1 MIPKK
6 EKYIGTNEKML
17 SLTKIRH
24 HIEFIFFI
32 SLTTQNF
39 RHTYNIKKKV
49 KKYSFDIIV
58 KIMVFE

>member
-6 EKYIGTNEKML
+6 EKYIGTDEKML

-39 RHTYNIKKKV
+39 RHTYNIKKNV
-49 KKYSFDIIV
+49 KK
-58 KIMVFE
+58 

>member
-24 HIEFIFFI
+24 HIEFFFI
-32 SLTTQNF
+32 PLTAQNF
-39 RHTYNIKKKV
+39 RHTYNIKKNV

-58 KIMVFE
+58 KIMVFD